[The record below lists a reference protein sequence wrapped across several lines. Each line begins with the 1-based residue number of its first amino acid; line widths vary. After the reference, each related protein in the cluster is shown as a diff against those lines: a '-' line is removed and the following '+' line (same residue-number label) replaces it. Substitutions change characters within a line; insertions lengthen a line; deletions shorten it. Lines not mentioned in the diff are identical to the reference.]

1 MYQQFHVGENVVMR
15 MCSRHGD
22 TEVHCTAGC
31 KVQPVEQEGNGRA
44 SVAKPALAAP
54 SSKANASERLASEG
68 YYRKE
73 RMLQEDGI
81 ALNGCGQEQHS
92 ARVFAAVQ
100 KVKFAK
106 WRGSMH
112 AFIQCE
118 GLLRPSW
125 WCDDSGWDGGGLGC
139 CFYEQRLVIPQ
150 DSRTSRNTPEP
161 PSIKPGPIS
170 QSMGQW
176 CNAPEGPKALSP
188 VQHECPCN

>member
-125 WCDDSGWDGGGLGC
+125 WCDDSGWDGGGVGLLLLRTASG
-139 CFYEQRLVIPQ
+139 
-150 DSRTSRNTPEP
+150 DSPRQPNE
-161 PSIKPGPIS
+161 S
-170 QSMGQW
+170 QHTG
-176 CNAPEGPKALSP
+176 AA
-188 VQHECPCN
+188 